1 MNAHTLRDI
10 ARNNVPVLISNDSRI
25 SVGEMTY
32 GNPKLMIWAESE
44 RIDIGSFCSIA
55 EDVSIFGGGEHRT
68 DWVTTYPLRIAF
80 NEALANKDGHPASK
94 GATRIGND
102 VWLGYQAIVMS
113 GVTIGDGAVV
123 GAGAVVTRDVP
134 PYAIVGGNPACV
146 RKYRFSPEVI
156 NELLEIKWWQWPL
169 EQIKA
174 ATCLMASDKISEF
187 LAYARK
193 FKSRT

>member
-1 MNAHTLRDI
+1 MNADTLRET
-10 ARNNVPVLISNDSRI
+10 ARNHVPLLVSDDPRV
-25 SVGEMTY
+25 SVGDMTY
-32 GNPKLMIWAESE
+32 GDPKLMIWAESE

-80 NEALANKDGHPASK
+80 NEALAHKDGHPASK

-102 VWLGYQAIVMS
+102 VWLGYRAIIMS

-134 PYAIVGGNPACV
+134 PYAIVGGNPATV

-174 ATCLMASDKISEF
+174 ATCLMASDKMSEF

>member
-1 MNAHTLRDI
+1 MNSDILREI
-10 ARNNVPVLISNDSRI
+10 ARNNVPVLVSNDPRI

-32 GNPKLMIWAESE
+32 GKPNFMIWAEDE

-94 GATRIGND
+94 GHTRIGND
-102 VWLGYQAIVMS
+102 VWLGYRAIVMS

-123 GAGAVVTRDVP
+123 GAGAVVTKDVP
-134 PYAIVGGNPACV
+134 PYAIVGGNPARV
-146 RKYRFSPEVI
+146 RKFRFSPEVI
-156 NELLEIKWWQWPL
+156 DELLEIKWWRWPL
-169 EQIKA
+169 EQIKG
-174 ATCLMASDKISEF
+174 ATCLMASDKMTEF
-187 LAYARK
+187 LNYARK
-193 FKSRT
+193 FKSRA